1 MMHNHEDH
9 IIAQILSTVAPGDL
23 VLTRYEQP
31 QGPTLPEMVFA
42 PALSPEGRGRIDFY
56 AVFPGVHAALGW
68 FKSDMLR
75 YALAEPEEAVEIFYC
90 HRGMMRWRMDDGAE
104 IVLGAGEMMV
114 QTMRNGAAATV
125 LFPTGCAELF
135 ALSMAPKQIA
145 QEMPDFLR
153 KIGFSAEDFYDEVA
167 ARPRLVMAA
176 HSLRTS
182 FFTPIFGTPPA
193 QLQIYL
199 EWKVQEILWQ
209 TARFMSAPISLPAHY
224 THHVDIVREIHSS
237 LVSDWSRR
245 LTIPQLIK
253 DHPIDATTFQD
264 VFKAL
269 YGAPVG
275 SYMRRRRMEEACL
288 LLQTTD
294 KTVEEVA
301 GLLGY
306 QSRSKFSQAFKAAI
320 GESPGDYRKRLHQS
334 TRILAED

>member
-31 QGPTLPEMVFA
+31 QGPTLPKMVFA

-182 FFTPIFGTPPA
+182 FLRQF
-193 QLQIYL
+193 L
-199 EWKVQEILWQ
+199 
-209 TARFMSAPISLPAHY
+209 AH
-224 THHVDIVREIHSS
+224 RQHSS
-237 LVSDWSRR
+237 RFIWNGRCR
-245 LTIPQLIK
+245 KFFGRQR
-253 DHPIDATTFQD
+253 
-264 VFKAL
+264 AL
-269 YGAPVG
+269 C
-275 SYMRRRRMEEACL
+275 RRRFRCRHIIHIML
-288 LLQTTD
+288 T
-294 KTVEEVA
+294 
-301 GLLGY
+301 
-306 QSRSKFSQAFKAAI
+306 S
-320 GESPGDYRKRLHQS
+320 
-334 TRILAED
+334 

>member
-31 QGPTLPEMVFA
+31 QGPTLPKMVFA

-135 ALSMAPKQIA
+135 ALSMAPKQIT

-182 FFTPIFGTPPA
+182 FFYANFWHAASTAPDLFGMEGA
-193 QLQIYL
+193 GN
-199 EWKVQEILWQ
+199 
-209 TARFMSAPISLPAHY
+209 SLA
-224 THHVDIVREIHSS
+224 DS
-237 LVSDWSRR
+237 
-245 LTIPQLIK
+245 
-253 DHPIDATTFQD
+253 
-264 VFKAL
+264 AL
-269 YGAPVG
+269 YVGADF
-275 SYMRRRRMEEACL
+275 A
-288 LLQTTD
+288 
-294 KTVEEVA
+294 A
-301 GLLGY
+301 GTLY
-306 QSRSKFSQAFKAAI
+306 TSC
-320 GESPGDYRKRLHQS
+320 
-334 TRILAED
+334 